1 MDNSLKKIIA
11 DGLASLKN
19 SFSSGGDKN
28 QALGVDIGS
37 SSIKV
42 VQLKKKGGR
51 AVLETYGVISLGPYG
66 GTSVGALASLKTEDI
81 ARALKDVMKESNVTT
96 KSSIL
101 SIPSLASLIF
111 LVTLPGAVKESEL
124 ENIIPIEA
132 RKYIPVPISEVTL
145 DWFVIPNE
153 DEMQE
158 NDSPSNIK
166 RNREVLVVAI
176 HNETLTQYREI
187 LKQTDLESD
196 AFEMEIF
203 SNIRSTFNNELAPF
217 LIVDFGA
224 SKTKV
229 SIVESGVV
237 KVFHVVNRGS
247 HDISRNISQ
256 ALGMTFEEAEK
267 LKRMVGLDASVNPE
281 VEKIIRLAVNYIFT
295 DINSIVFAYQK
306 KYNKNISKVFLSGG
320 GSLLK
325 GLLEAARENFR
336 VEVFYSNPFSKTE
349 APAFLEPV
357 LENSGPEFAVAVGL
371 ALRQLS

>member
-1 MDNSLKKIIA
+1 MDNSLKKIIEE
-11 DGLASLKN
+11 GLASLKS
-19 SFSSGGDKN
+19 SFGSKGDRS

-37 SSIKV
+37 SSIKI
-42 VQLKKKGGR
+42 VQLKKKAGR

-66 GTSVGALASLKTEDI
+66 GANVGALTSLKTEDI
-81 ARALKDVMKESNVTT
+81 SRALTDVMKESNVTT
-96 KSSIL
+96 KSAIL
-101 SIPSLASLIF
+101 SIPSLSSLIF
-111 LVTLPGAVKESEL
+111 LVSLPGSVKDSDL
-124 ENIIPIEA
+124 KNIIPIEA
-132 RKYIPVPISEVTL
+132 RKYIPVSISEVTL

-153 DEMQE
+153 SEMLE
-158 NDSPSNIK
+158 EGESNFNK
-166 RNREVLVVAI
+166 NKEVLVVAI
-176 HNETLTQYREI
+176 HNETLAQYREI
-187 LKQTDLESD
+187 LKQTKLESN

-203 SNIRSTFNNELAPF
+203 SNIRSTFNNEIAPF
-217 LIVDFGA
+217 LILDFGA

-229 SIVESGVV
+229 SIVESGMVR
-237 KVFHVVNRGS
+237 VFHVVNRGS

-256 ALGMTFEEAEK
+256 ALSITFEEAEK
-267 LKRMVGLDASVNPE
+267 LKRMVGLDPSVNPD

-325 GLLEAARENFR
+325 GLLEVARENFR
-336 VEVFYSNPFSKTE
+336 IDVFYSNPFSKTE

-357 LENSGPEFAVAVGL
+357 LEQSGPEFAVAVGL